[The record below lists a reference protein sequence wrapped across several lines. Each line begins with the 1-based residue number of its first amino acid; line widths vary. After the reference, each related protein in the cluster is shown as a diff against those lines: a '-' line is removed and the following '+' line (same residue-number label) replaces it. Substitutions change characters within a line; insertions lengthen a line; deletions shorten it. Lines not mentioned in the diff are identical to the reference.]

1 MVQNMTSW
9 FVYILK
15 IAKIIT
21 FLVFKNLSITKKTFV
36 MLRFLS
42 YLHVVYKSKRGILV
56 EMEVVERRSNNQLVT
71 KSNMFIEANYKLGV
85 VEQKIILCL
94 ASHIS
99 PLDTDFKTYT
109 LSVKEFNKLL
119 GLKGTPKYVE
129 LRQITKGLMKKVFE
143 VRIDKKVVQ
152 VSWLSYVAYNET
164 EGTIDIRFDPFL
176 RPYLLELKREFTSY
190 KLENVVKLK
199 SSYSIRLYELL
210 KQYEKLQERTF
221 DLQTLRQML
230 GVENIYPAYGN
241 FKQRVLIPAQKELQ
255 KKTDISFEIDEIK
268 TGRKVEKVKFLIS
281 SIQPQSKHL
290 ELFYENLEE
299 LQLPNS
305 FAEKAKRLGL
315 QLGIQLSDDL
325 IHSWEKYGQDT
336 VIELLEKM
344 QDRKD
349 ITNPIGYIIKVLNCS
364 GVQETAAMS
373 ENESMI
379 AHLVSEF
386 RQSKE
391 LLPAWMVKG
400 KSMELLKEWLAID
413 EEAALLKFEELKPKL
428 YELLNITEPEIKTR
442 TKEEI
447 EELKRSVWESL
458 EKLNN

>member
-1 MVQNMTSW
+1 L
-9 FVYILK
+9 FVETE
-15 IAKIIT
+15 IIET
-21 FLVFKNLSITKKTFV
+21 HANNLI
-36 MLRFLS
+36 
-42 YLHVVYKSKRGILV
+42 
-56 EMEVVERRSNNQLVT
+56 T
-71 KSNMFIEANYKLGV
+71 KSNMLIEANYKLGV
-85 VEQKIILCL
+85 LEQKIILCL
-94 ASHIS
+94 ASNINPS
-99 PLDTDFKTYT
+99 DSDFKTYT
-109 LSVKEFNKLL
+109 LPIKEFTNLL
-119 GLKGTPKYVE
+119 GLKGKPKYGE
-129 LRQITKGLMKKVFE
+129 LRQITKDMMKKVFE
-143 VRIDKKVVQ
+143 VRVDKKVIQ

-190 KLENVVKLK
+190 RLENVVKLK

-221 DLQTLRQML
+221 DLQTLRGML
-230 GVENIYPAYGN
+230 GAEDIYPAYGN
-241 FKQRVLIPAQKELQ
+241 FKQRVIVPAQKEL
-255 KKTDISFEIDEIK
+255 KKRTDISFEIEEIK
-268 TGRKVEKVKFLIS
+268 AGRKVDKVKFLIFS
-281 SIQPQSKHL
+281 SSEQPQSKHL

-299 LQLPNS
+299 FKLPNS

-315 QLGIQLSDDL
+315 KLGIQLSDDM
-325 IHSWEKYGQDT
+325 ICSWEKYGQDT

-349 ITNPIGYIIKVLNCS
+349 IANPIGYIIKVLNCS
-364 GVQETAAMS
+364 GAQETAAMS

-391 LLPAWMVKG
+391 ILPAWMVKG
-400 KSMELLKEWLAID
+400 KSMEMLKDWLAID
-413 EEAALLKFEELKPKL
+413 DEQALLKFEELKPKL
-428 YELLNITEPEIKTR
+428 YEILNITEPEIKQR